1 VRENQTIIQC
11 DVCGHLPLGTFIA
24 DLLKSRRRLEGENL
38 LRLRLRGSDRA
49 LMVWMTRLWPSL
61 LALARVVQPATILR
75 WHRAGFRTYWRW
87 KSQGQRGRPR
97 IEHELR
103 DLIRR
108 MSKDN
113 PLWGAPRIHGELL
126 KLGFEVAESTVS
138 KHMIGRR
145 GPPSQSWRTF
155 LRSHADAIAAIDLC
169 VVPTLTF
176 AVIRNP
182 SAEWLAQQMAEAFP
196 WNMAPIYLVRDNNRA
211 YGQAFQRRIRAMGIR
226 DRPISPRSP
235 WQNPYAERLIGT
247 LRRECL
253 DHVLIV
259 GEWHLRR
266 MLASYSSYYNESR
279 THLALEKDAP
289 LRRAIQRCG
298 AIITTPILSGLHHRY
313 VRI

>member
-1 VRENQTIIQC
+1 MGWSGRA
-11 DVCGHLPLGTFIA
+11 PA
-24 DLLKSRRRLEGENL
+24 PPAGEAGKG
-38 LRLRLRGSDRA
+38 RLRRG
-49 LMVWMTRLWPSL
+49 
-61 LALARVVQPATILR
+61 ARHVTQAQFWNR
-75 WHRAGFRTYWRW
+75 
-87 KSQGQRGRPR
+87 
-97 IEHELR
+97 R
-103 DLIRR
+103 D
-108 MSKDN
+108 
-113 PLWGAPRIHGELL
+113 P
-126 KLGFEVAESTVS
+126 
-138 KHMIGRR
+138 
-145 GPPSQSWRTF
+145 
-155 LRSHADAIAAIDLC
+155 HADAIAAIDLC

-176 AVIRNP
+176 ERLFAFLVVGHGRRQLLWFAVTRNP

-196 WNMAPIYLVRDNNRA
+196 WNTAPTYLVRDNDRA

-289 LRRAIQRCG
+289 LRRAIQRGG